1 MTPENLKTFIEQ
13 QVEDAMNLIFANA
26 HGAAMTTSGDITP
39 EQQLQLDSIQDQLE
53 NLVYT
58 QVIQNLTPEQ
68 RDAAVHIRHC
78 SDDACKYGEDSCPVA
93 KPVRQWNVP
102 VMRTGYSHTLIAVS
116 ARTEE
121 EAIEFALDAA
131 GGEDFSEKSS
141 EYEAPDGAH
150 LIG

>member
-1 MTPENLKTFIEQ
+1 MNQENLKTLIEK
-13 QVEDAMNLIFANA
+13 QVDDAMDLIFANA

-39 EQQLQLDSIQDQLE
+39 EQQLQLDNIQDQLK

-58 QVIQNLTPEQ
+58 QVMQNLSQAAEPEELPM
-68 RDAAVHIRHC
+68 R
-78 SDDACKYGEDSCPVA
+78 E
-93 KPVRQWNVP
+93 WNVP
-102 VMRTGYSHTLIAVS
+102 VMRTGYSHNLIAVS

-121 EAIEFALDAA
+121 EAIELALEAA